1 MTHRHWY
8 RLEILPL
15 TTSTQSPYHQIA
27 TEDRSDDNAGVDLYC
42 AENMSI
48 NATESASKATL
59 IPLGLRAR
67 LVKHDVQTGQETDSH
82 YWLVPRSS
90 ICKTPLQMAN
100 SVGVIDKTYRGELMA
115 PVRCTSDTTIENGQR
130 LFQIVAPDMG
140 WIWQV
145 RIVDSLP
152 SSTRGEGGFGST
164 GK

>member
-1 MTHRHWY
+1 MAYRHWY
-8 RLEILPL
+8 RLEILP
-15 TTSTQSPYHQIA
+15 SPGAECLYQQIV
-27 TEDRSDDNAGVDLYC
+27 TEDRTDDNAGVDLYC
-42 AENMSI
+42 AENLVVS
-48 NATESASKATL
+48 AESTEKATL
-59 IPLGLRAR
+59 VHLGLRAR
-67 LVKHDVQTGQETDSH
+67 LVKHDVQTGQEADSH

-115 PVRCTSDTTIENGQR
+115 PVRSTSDTNISVGQR

-145 RIVDSLP
+145 RIVDNLP
-152 SSTRGEGGFGST
+152 TSVRGEGGFGST

>member
-1 MTHRHWY
+1 MAHTHWY
-8 RLEILPL
+8 RLEILP
-15 TTSTQSPYHQIA
+15 SNSDSPYFAIA
-27 TEDRSDDNAGVDLYC
+27 TEDRSDENAGVDLFC
-42 AENMSI
+42 EGEIVVPDCVSN
-48 NATESASKATL
+48 KATL

-67 LVKHDVQTGQETDSH
+67 LVKHDVRTGEEVDSH

-115 PVRCTSDTTIENGQR
+115 PVRSCGGEVTIGSNTR

-145 RIVDSLP
+145 RIVQSLP
-152 SSTRGEGGFGST
+152 ESVRGEGGFGST